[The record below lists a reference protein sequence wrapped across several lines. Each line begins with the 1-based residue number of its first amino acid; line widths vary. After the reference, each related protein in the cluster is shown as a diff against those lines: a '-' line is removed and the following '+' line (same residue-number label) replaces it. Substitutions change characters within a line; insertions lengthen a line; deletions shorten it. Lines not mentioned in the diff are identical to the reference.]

1 MVTIHVIIM
10 KRMKCLKKVIDLISC
25 GFFSTEN
32 PGLFQPIID
41 SLMNVD
47 QYMHMAD
54 FDSYRKAHMDIATTY
69 SDKAKWAKM
78 SVINVARVG
87 MFSSDRTIKQY
98 AEEIWGLNAVP
109 ISLEKSSKTSAK
121 TTKTTKS
128 NG

>member
-1 MVTIHVIIM
+1 M
-10 KRMKCLKKVIDLISC
+10 LKKVIDLISC

-87 MFSSDRTIKQY
+87 MFSSDRTISSMPKRSGVLMRCRFHLKNHQKP
-98 AEEIWGLNAVP
+98 VP
-109 ISLEKSSKTSAK
+109 KLPKLRRVTGS
-121 TTKTTKS
+121 
-128 NG
+128 